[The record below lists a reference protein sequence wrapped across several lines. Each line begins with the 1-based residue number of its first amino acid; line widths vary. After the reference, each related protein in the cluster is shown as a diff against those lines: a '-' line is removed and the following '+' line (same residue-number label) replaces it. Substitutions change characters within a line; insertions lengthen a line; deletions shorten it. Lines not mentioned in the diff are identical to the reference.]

1 MKTITEI
8 YNDMAAAFTAE
19 SGIAVHESGD
29 MALRLYAAATEIYSL
44 HVYADWV
51 GRMAFPQ
58 TATGEYLDRHA
69 EVRGLTRE
77 GPTKAVGSL
86 EFLLSS
92 PLTQD
97 IIIAKGTVCL
107 TAAGLRFETAEEGI
121 IPAGQTSCTA
131 PAEAA
136 APGSAYNVL
145 PETIIYMALPP
156 VGVSACR
163 NPAAFLGGRD
173 REGDEELRE
182 RVLSSYR
189 RLPNG
194 ANAAFYEQEAL
205 TLPGVAAVMLF
216 PRTRGLGTLDIIAAS
231 DSGMPSEATLGE
243 IRSHLDAL
251 RELCV
256 DLHVSA
262 PTAVA
267 IDICA
272 EIEAGDTH
280 TSEEVLANVEA
291 ALNRYFCGRLLGKDV
306 LLAELGRVIYDA
318 EGVKN
323 YRISVPAADIS
334 IRGGE
339 LPVLGN
345 VTLLR
350 VGE

>member
-29 MALRLYAAATEIYSL
+29 MAIRLYAAATEIYSL

-58 TATGEYLDRHA
+58 TASGEHLDRHA

-77 GPTKAVGSL
+77 GATRAVGNL
-86 EFLLSS
+86 EFFMSS

-97 IIIAKGTVCL
+97 IIVAKGTVCL
-107 TAAGLRFETAEEGI
+107 TAAGLRFETTEEGV
-121 IPAGQTSCTA
+121 IPAGQTSCTV
-131 PAEAA
+131 PAQAA
-136 APGSAYNVL
+136 APGNAYNV
-145 PETIIYMALPP
+145 PPDTVIYMALPP

-163 NPAAFLGGRD
+163 NPAAFSGGSD

-205 TLPGVAAVMLF
+205 SLPGVAAVKLF
-216 PRTRGLGTLDIIAAS
+216 PRARGLGTLDIIAAS
-231 DSGMPSEATLGE
+231 DSGMPSEAMLDE
-243 IRSHLDAL
+243 IRTHLNAL

-256 DLHVSA
+256 DLRVNA
-262 PTAVA
+262 PTAVTV
-267 IDICA
+267 DICA

-280 TSEEVLANVEA
+280 TPEETLANVEA
-291 ALNRYFCGRLLGKDV
+291 ALNRYFRGELLGKDV

-318 EGVKN
+318 GGVKN
-323 YRISVPAADIS
+323 YRISAPAADIS
-334 IRGGE
+334 IRGDE
-339 LPVLGN
+339 LPVLGS

-350 VGE
+350 AGD